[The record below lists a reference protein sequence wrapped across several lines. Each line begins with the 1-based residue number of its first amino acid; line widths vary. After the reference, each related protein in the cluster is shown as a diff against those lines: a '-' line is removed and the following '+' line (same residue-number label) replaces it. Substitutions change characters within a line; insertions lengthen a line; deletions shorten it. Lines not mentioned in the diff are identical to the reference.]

1 MSRIVGVETAASGRA
16 IVDGAILTR
25 WNELGAAKKAEVAS
39 RGGYDS
45 VTELREDLEAVLGWS
60 GLAYM

>member
-1 MSRIVGVETAASGRA
+1 MSRMIGVETAASGRA

-25 WNELGAAKKAEVAS
+25 WNELGAAKRAEVAG

-45 VTELREDLEAVLGWS
+45 VMELREDLEAVSGWS
-60 GLAYM
+60 GLAYI

>member
-16 IVDGAILTR
+16 IVDGAILNR
-25 WNELGAAKKAEVAS
+25 WNELGAAKRTEVAS

-45 VTELREDLEAVLGWS
+45 VIELREDLEAVLGWS
-60 GLAYM
+60 GLAYI